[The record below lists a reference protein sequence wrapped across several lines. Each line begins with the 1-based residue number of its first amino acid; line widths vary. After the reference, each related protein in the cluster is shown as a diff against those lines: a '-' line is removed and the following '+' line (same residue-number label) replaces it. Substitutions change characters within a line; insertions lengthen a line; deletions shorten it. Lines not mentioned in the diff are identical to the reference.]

1 MSILFSKAK
10 AGQCRW
16 IVCDAV
22 APAPTRRSGVMPDLF
37 GGRRVCGRAVS
48 GATSYCLG
56 HRLVVYAPVEKT
68 PAPALDFTVVR
79 RAPEPETQPE
89 LTEIFG

>member
-1 MSILFSKAK
+1 MSILLSKAR

-22 APAPTRRSGVMPDLF
+22 EGSSDLF
-37 GGRRVCGRAVS
+37 CGRRVCGAAVS
-48 GATSYCLG
+48 WPTSYCLG
-56 HRLVVYAPVEKT
+56 HRLDVYQRTEAPSGPPQE
-68 PAPALDFTVVR
+68 FTVLR
-79 RAPEPETQPE
+79 RSPEPESLPE